1 MARSVSESLLS
12 TIVLHLA
19 TIPHRTYTPP
29 PFHML
34 SHPAYNVS
42 TRRTRMQLVGRRRPR
57 CHCNCREHSLPV
69 PPSVACHSLVAPA
82 PERADRRRPDP
93 KRTLRQGTNMDA
105 CSTRP
110 PLSPCIVPWAPRHF
124 LPGSSKRRA
133 TASQA
138 EAVAHHLLRPHL
150 RQTQGLLARRAPPPS
165 QISGTQRGFPFDLGV
180 ISTRNSLHSKTESV
194 AYC

>member
-124 LPGSSKRRA
+124 FTRLVQATRNRFTGRGGGASS
-133 TASQA
+133 
-138 EAVAHHLLRPHL
+138 
-150 RQTQGLLARRAPPPS
+150 PPPAS
-165 QISGTQRGFPFDLGV
+165 PPDPGPPGE
-180 ISTRNSLHSKTESV
+180 TRPPPLSDIRHATWV
-194 AYC
+194 PV